1 MKRIHKV
8 LRKQD
13 GVINSEY
20 VLLVSLVG
28 IAALSFNL
36 VVNQM
41 VTAAERGIE
50 TRLLAQSIEAESG
63 TTGTGRE
70 HLDVIMRPDEDER

>member
-13 GVINSEY
+13 GVISSEY

-28 IAALSFNL
+28 IAVLSFNI
-36 VVNQM
+36 VVNQI
-41 VTAAERGIE
+41 VAAAERGID
-50 TRLLAQSIEAESG
+50 TRLIVQSIEAESG
-63 TTGTGRE
+63 TTGTGRD
-70 HLDVIMRPDEDER
+70 HLDLVVRPEEK